1 MTQATTLN
9 PEASAPAKKPESIYE
24 TCLLHKRTW
33 SPVPVSAGKLKE
45 GGEDVI
51 LRALSLRALEIPV
64 GNFIDSAMK
73 GDLPDDAHVKDLLR
87 SNVKDEEKHDVALGY
102 AAEAHGVPE
111 RYEQEAQVI
120 TKSWVE
126 HAAHPVLKAR
136 VLETSV
142 FFVLL
147 PIFRYLGDTGLRT
160 ISQDVSRD
168 EQGHVKT
175 NNQIC
180 KDLGLEPDNTMDDL
194 RRATVSWVLQS
205 LPANSNERHLSKE
218 HWYESSTSLYH
229 HGKAPRLIET
239 RASRMP
245 AFFETA
251 ANDLPM
257 YA

>member
-87 SNVKDEEKHDVALGY
+87 SNVKDEEKHDIALGY

-111 RYEQEAQVI
+111 RYEEEAQVI

-126 HAAHPVLKAR
+126 HSAHPVLKAR

-180 KDLGLEPDNTMDDL
+180 KDLGLEPDKTLDDL

-205 LPANSNERHLSKE
+205 LQGEHSDKHLSSNWWLQRSDDLFHTGK
-218 HWYESSTSLYH
+218 SSEF
-229 HGKAPRLIET
+229 ANT
-239 RASRMP
+239 RVSRMP
-245 AFFETA
+245 AFFEA
-251 ANDLPM
+251 DARDLPM